1 MGLLT
6 HNRLIETLAAAVS
19 CGLLT
24 GACGSSGSN
33 PVEPSPS
40 GGTSRTP
47 TAACQISATSTS
59 GPVLQLFS
67 HTITVGS
74 TTDGLS
80 LTGLTEVLPK
90 ASVPDGVVLPDGS
103 VGIYYVDATTHAV
116 WLGRWTG
123 GALVPVSAITIDGV
137 PAPEGVVDPDA
148 TNLGGQVR
156 LAYLAGF
163 ADPWAVRAMC
173 LADSDDGINFQSVSV
188 AWRLGVGA
196 TQTDPSLIRLPSG
209 TWLMAISDGHT
220 TRIGQSSGG
229 LSFSEIS
236 TMTEG
241 GVPELS
247 LTPEGNPRLHVC
259 QLNGIGSHVSA
270 DGGFT
275 WAEERIVVSLNRFPG
290 RMVCDPSYVPAAGL
304 FIFKVG

>member
-1 MGLLT
+1 MQSWLT
-6 HNRLIETLAAAVS
+6 GTLAVAVA
-19 CGLLT
+19 CGLLV
-24 GACGSSGSN
+24 GACGGGGGN
-33 PVEPSPS
+33 PVAPSPGS
-40 GGTSRTP
+40 GISANSGI

-59 GPVLQLFS
+59 GPVTQLFS
-67 HTITVGS
+67 HTIVIGS
-74 TTDGLS
+74 TTDGLNV
-80 LTGLTEVLPK
+80 TGLTEVLSG

-116 WLGRWTG
+116 WLARLTG
-123 GALVPVSAITIDGV
+123 TALVPVSAITIDGV

-148 TNLGGQVR
+148 TNLGDRVR

-173 LADSDDGINFQSVSV
+173 LADSDDGINFRSV
-188 AWRLGVGA
+188 AVAWELGVGA
-196 TQTDPSLIRLPSG
+196 TQTDPSLVRLPSG

-220 TRIGQSSGG
+220 TRIGRSSDG
-229 LSFSEIS
+229 LSFSQIS
-236 TMTEG
+236 TMTAG

-247 LTPEGNPRLHVC
+247 LTSEGRPRLHVC

-270 DGGFT
+270 DDGFT
-275 WAEERIVVSLNRFPG
+275 WTEERLVVSLDRFPG

-304 FIFKVG
+304 FIMMAG